1 LHNEVETIE
10 NRRAKL
16 EELLP
21 EARIAVAHGQMPER
35 ELERVMR
42 DFIAQRYNLL
52 LCSTIIETGID
63 VPTANTIV
71 MSRADKFGLAQLH
84 QLRGRVGPI
93 GGVAGDQQS
102 ALFGQACF
110 KAGMVKN
117 TYGTGCFM
125 LMHTGGN
132 FQTSHNGL
140 ITTSAAQ
147 TAPTPEFA
155 IEGSVF
161 VCEPNRA
168 TALVKCAQE
177 AIKSGVFARPVVG
190 SACDEAGYKPSIIR
204 HPAHA
209 GTAPCPPLHAQRTR
223 IHTLAGK
230 RVPNPKLYNPRH
242 PERTLLYQTI
252 AEHFETWF
260 ELASAGQF
268 DGQGDHHS
276 PRPYVRQAFRKYL
289 ECGIFAHGFAR
300 AWCDDCGHDYFVAY
314 SCKGRG
320 VCPSCNTR
328 RMVET
333 AAHLCD
339 HVFPRLPVRQWVLS
353 VPKRLRYFMQRDG
366 AVLNMV
372 LRIFLRVISQSLQTH
387 SPGAANVD
395 KAAKHIGAVAFIH
408 RFGSSLNAHVHF
420 HVCVVDGVFEEIP
433 VAVVGQTDVQS
444 SPPGIVFHPASAIDE
459 TAVAQVQTD
468 LRRRILRAFVGRG
481 LIEKADAKE
490 MLAYQHSGFSVDAGV
505 CIEADDRAALERLLR
520 YCARPP
526 FAMERLRKEGAALV
540 YRCAKQRSE
549 PTSDKR
555 GAKVDELHLTALEL
569 IDRIA
574 ALVPPPRTHRH
585 RYFGVLAPNSPL
597 RSAVTAMADAQPDA
611 TGDDAHRPAPLGNA
625 ISPTP
630 EPVPTKRPA
639 HYLWAVLIARIYEV
653 FPLLCPLCGG
663 QMRLIAFVTEGRQ
676 IRRIL
681 DHIGMDSEPP
691 HIAPARGPPL
701 WDDCGDAQMDD
712 GAQTEPDWAT
722 DWDGAAQPVPD
733 FEVDQRI
740 NW

>member
-1 LHNEVETIE
+1 MPAT
-10 NRRAKL
+10 
-16 EELLP
+16 
-21 EARIAVAHGQMPER
+21 ARPTQAH
-35 ELERVMR
+35 
-42 DFIAQRYNLL
+42 
-52 LCSTIIETGID
+52 S
-63 VPTANTIV
+63 
-71 MSRADKFGLAQLH
+71 H
-84 QLRGRVGPI
+84 
-93 GGVAGDQQS
+93 AG
-102 ALFGQACF
+102 GQA
-110 KAGMVKN
+110 
-117 TYGTGCFM
+117 GT
-125 LMHTGGN
+125 
-132 FQTSHNGL
+132 
-140 ITTSAAQ
+140 
-147 TAPTPEFA
+147 
-155 IEGSVF
+155 
-161 VCEPNRA
+161 
-168 TALVKCAQE
+168 
-177 AIKSGVFARPVVG
+177 
-190 SACDEAGYKPSIIR
+190 KPK
-204 HPAHA
+204 P
-209 GTAPCPPLHAQRTR
+209 
-223 IHTLAGK
+223 
-230 RVPNPKLYNPRH
+230 YNPRH

-252 AEHFETWF
+252 AEHFETWH

-268 DGQGDHHS
+268 DGQGDHHT
-276 PRPYVRQAFRKYL
+276 PKPYVRQAFRKYL

-372 LRIFLRVISQSLQTH
+372 LRIFLRVIAQSLQTH

-395 KAAKHIGAVAFIH
+395 KATLHIGAVAFIH

-526 FAMERLRKEGAALV
+526 FAMERLRKEGAELV

-585 RYFGVLAPNSPL
+585 RYFGVLAPNSPH
-597 RSAVTAMADAQPDA
+597 RAAVTALATPAQPAKQVVVQTDPA
-611 TGDDAHRPAPLGNA
+611 TTGEGAFGVAPLGNVLPSQSGPA
-625 ISPTP
+625 Q
-630 EPVPTKRPA
+630 PVPPKRPA

-653 FPLLCPLCGG
+653 LPLLCPKCGG
-663 QMRLIAFVTEGRQ
+663 QMRLIAFITDGVQ
-676 IRRIL
+676 IKKIL
-681 DHIGMDSEPP
+681 DHIGEDSDPP
-691 HIAPARGPPL
+691 HISPARGPPL
-701 WDDCGDAQMDD
+701 WDDCSDAQTDE
-712 GAQTEPDWAT
+712 GVHIEPDW
-722 DWDGAAQPVPD
+722 DLAAQPAPD
-733 FEVDQRI
+733 FEVDQRVS
-740 NW
+740 W